1 MGTVIERIDMPSR
14 IRKLFLQ
21 LLVDELHVRGPVL
34 AECDA
39 ALVGNHDDF
48 FPMGVENCDG
58 LFYPGQDVKVFPA
71 LDILSFRRF
80 SIDDAISVEE
90 DKHLI
95 LQILHKVSSF
105 QHVF

>member
-1 MGTVIERIDMPSR
+1 MEGLQDKSGFWFAAIAFFTIMGTVIERIDMPSR

-58 LFYPGQDVKVFPA
+58 PVLPRAGCESLPSARHTLLQAVF
-71 LDILSFRRF
+71 D
-80 SIDDAISVEE
+80 
-90 DKHLI
+90 
-95 LQILHKVSSF
+95 
-105 QHVF
+105 